1 MGMVIMARHVFHF
14 YIPAMVNR
22 VERWLSSMS
31 QDGWILTQQK
41 GFRFT
46 FEEQKPAYREYFM
59 YSGFDLSKGFS
70 DQYFWAEKVYRN
82 RKSALRKDPTIF
94 EIDLNRKDGSLEK
107 TIHSRNNFYRNHY
120 IKLLLFVVAITI
132 PVIPSAFKQVD
143 ILWVLTPAFLI
154 MLYAL
159 FSLAIIMYD
168 KRYYK
173 IKRGKQS

>member
-1 MGMVIMARHVFHF
+1 MVTMARHVFHF

-22 VERWLSSMS
+22 VECWLSKMS
-31 QDGWILTQQK
+31 ETGWALAYRT
-41 GFRFT
+41 GCRFT
-46 FEEQKPAYREYFM
+46 FEKQKPVHREYFM
-59 YSGFDLSKGFS
+59 YSGFDFSKGFS

-94 EIDLNRKDGSLEK
+94 EIDLNRKDCSIEK

-120 IKLLLFVVAITI
+120 IKLFLFVAAITI
-132 PVIPSAFKQVD
+132 PVIPSAFKQVGM
-143 ILWVLTPAFLI
+143 LWVLIPAFLI